1 MLNLSRV
8 ILRRSTVEIPVR
20 VTFPTLFRAPSTSG
34 FGLCT
39 ASSASPNPSSP
50 STLRLSD
57 GCVQRLQQLRQ
68 AEPETMLRIIVEG
81 GGCSGFQYRFDLCDH
96 PVVSEEDRVIERDG
110 AAVVIDETSL
120 EFLQGSTIDF
130 HRELIRAGFRI
141 IDNPKAEGG
150 CSCGVSF
157 SVKLD

>member
-8 ILRRSTVEIPVR
+8 LLSRGRAVAIPLPQLAPTSTDLGIR
-20 VTFPTLFRAPSTSG
+20 FRP
-34 FGLCT
+34 
-39 ASSASPNPSSP
+39 ASSASPQASAPPS
-50 STLRLSD
+50 LRLSD
-57 GCVQRLQQLRQ
+57 SCVQRLQQLRQ
-68 AEPETMLRIIVEG
+68 NEPETMLRIIVEG
-81 GGCSGFQYRFDLCDH
+81 GGCSGFQYRFDLSDH
-96 PVVSEEDRVIERDG
+96 PEVTEEDRVIERDG

>member
-8 ILRRSTVEIPVR
+8 LLSRGRAVAIPLPQAAGL
-20 VTFPTLFRAPSTSG
+20 TWFQPPLAPTPRIWHQISPRL
-34 FGLCT
+34 
-39 ASSASPNPSSP
+39 SASPQASAPPS
-50 STLRLSD
+50 LRLSD
-57 GCVQRLQQLRQ
+57 SCVQRLQQLRQ
-68 AEPETMLRIIVEG
+68 NEPETMLRIIVT
-81 GGCSGFQYRFDLCDH
+81 
-96 PVVSEEDRVIERDG
+96 EEDRVIERDG

>member
-1 MLNLSRV
+1 M
-8 ILRRSTVEIPVR
+8 
-20 VTFPTLFRAPSTSG
+20 
-34 FGLCT
+34 
-39 ASSASPNPSSP
+39 
-50 STLRLSD
+50 
-57 GCVQRLQQLRQ
+57 
-68 AEPETMLRIIVEG
+68 
-81 GGCSGFQYRFDLCDH
+81 
-96 PVVSEEDRVIERDG
+96 SEEDRVIERDG